1 MAGTNLAF
9 GYLTVRGLR
18 KLGLPLSGAEAEA
31 YLGWFSVLGTWLG
44 VEPELS
50 PYTLADTY
58 ALATAIEDRH
68 HQPSY
73 AGQQLTHSLLTAFS
87 EAEGAPSWLVDRAPK
102 LMAAL
107 VGPSIAQTLNLPETP
122 ESELNNLVLINTVRS
137 LTPLNIDFL
146 NLRRAQRE
154 VRRANFT
161 VG

>member
-1 MAGTNLAF
+1 
-9 GYLTVRGLR
+9 
-18 KLGLPLSGAEAEA
+18 
-31 YLGWFSVLGTWLG
+31 
-44 VEPELS
+44 
-50 PYTLADTY
+50 
-58 ALATAIEDRH
+58 
-68 HQPSY
+68 
-73 AGQQLTHSLLTAFS
+73 
-87 EAEGAPSWLVDRAPK
+87 
-102 LMAAL
+102 MAAL